1 MCGFK
6 IVGLNQDIKWKDKIF
21 NLKNIEKKF
30 LNINA
35 DLLLL
40 PEMFSTGFCIQPE
53 EIADRNEEIL
63 EWMKSFAKEKNA
75 AVSGS
80 VSVSEDGKY
89 YNRMYFV
96 RPDGT
101 FDKYDKR
108 HLFSFSGENEVY
120 NGGNERV
127 VLEYKGIRILLQICY
142 DLRFPV
148 FSRNCEDYDLALYIA
163 NWPDKRVDAWNT
175 LLKARAIENQAYV
188 FGLNRIGTDGNGLNY
203 SESSNCFFTDGTV
216 ISTKKDNLVSAEIN
230 LDNLKKFK
238 EKFQFWSD
246 ADGFD
251 IIF

>member
-1 MCGFK
+1 
-6 IVGLNQDIKWKDKIF
+6 
-21 NLKNIEKKF
+21 
-30 LNINA
+30 
-35 DLLLL
+35 
-40 PEMFSTGFCIQPE
+40 
-53 EIADRNEEIL
+53 
-63 EWMKSFAKEKNA
+63 
-75 AVSGS
+75 
-80 VSVSEDGKY
+80 
-89 YNRMYFV
+89 MYFV